1 MSEDQNLS
9 ETFIKVIVIGD
20 SGVGKT
26 NLIHQILDKDF
37 QANFP
42 ATIAVDMS
50 LIEVR
55 YKGSLVKIQLWDTA
69 GQEKYKTI
77 TSLNY
82 KDSRGIILVY
92 DISDHNTFLNLH
104 KWLEDSKQNINNDVK
119 CLMIGNKSDLED
131 KRKVTQEEALQF
143 AEQHEVGFFETSAKT
158 NTDKEIKLNFEKFV
172 QEICDDFDLVAQAS
186 EMSKLTLQESVN
198 KDSKKKSCKC

>member
-1 MSEDQNLS
+1 MSEDQNLP
-9 ETFIKVIVIGD
+9 ETFLKVIVIGD

-50 LIEVR
+50 LIEIE

-82 KDSRGIILVY
+82 KDSRGIVLVY
-92 DISDHNTFLNLH
+92 DIADHSSFANLH

-119 CLMIGNKSDLED
+119 CLLIGNKNDLEA
-131 KRKVTQEEALQF
+131 KREVTQEEALQF

-158 NTDKEIKLNFEKFV
+158 NIDKEIKLNFEKFV